1 MSNKLVIMEFD
12 NDEAESIIK
21 IYSVNKLE
29 KFLPEIIGIEH
40 ALEAMDAMRK
50 LVREVRDLLPP
61 EDIDYDDFYSA
72 NVVLTSSQLSG
83 LMRYANK
90 LTLED
95 VKLWGYPKNVSTEVI
110 NAMWSVKSGLMR
122 AFRNID
128 PPLR

>member
-12 NDEAESIIK
+12 NDEVKSIIK

-50 LVREVRDLLPP
+50 LVREVRSLLPP
-61 EDIDYDDFYSA
+61 EDIAYVGFYSPS
-72 NVVLTSSQLSG
+72 VVLTSSQLAG
-83 LMRYANK
+83 LMRYVNK

-95 VKLWGYPKNVSTEVI
+95 VKLWGYPQNISTEVI
-110 NAMWSVKSGLMR
+110 NAMWSVKAGLMR

>member
-1 MSNKLVIMEFD
+1 LSNKLVIMEFD

>member
-1 MSNKLVIMEFD
+1 MEFD